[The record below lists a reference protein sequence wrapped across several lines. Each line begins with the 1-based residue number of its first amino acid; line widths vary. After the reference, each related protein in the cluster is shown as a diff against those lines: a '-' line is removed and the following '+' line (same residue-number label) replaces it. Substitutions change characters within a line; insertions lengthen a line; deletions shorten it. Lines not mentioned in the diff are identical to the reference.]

1 MRALK
6 TMRDDSGFEQQ
17 PFIAHLVELR
27 SRVIKSLIVLGAV
40 FLGLTFKANDIYVLF
55 SVPLTKN
62 LPPEFHMIATGVASP
77 FLAPLKL
84 VLFLAVVLSIP
95 FVLYQAWSF
104 VAPGL
109 YRHERKLAF
118 PLLFSSV
125 FLFYLGMAF
134 AFFAVLPIV
143 FKFLV
148 MTTPPGVAVMTD
160 INQYMD
166 FVLTLFFAFGLCFEV
181 PILTILLVIGGI
193 MDRDAIAE
201 KRPYVIVLAFVV
213 GAILTPPDVVSQTML
228 AVPIWLLFELGLF
241 FTKFLKARAHPSL
254 VAH

>member
-55 SVPLTKN
+55 SVPLTKH

>member
-1 MRALK
+1 MRNDL
-6 TMRDDSGFEQQ
+6 GQEQQ

-27 SRVIKSLIVLGAV
+27 SRVIKSLIVLGVA
-40 FLGLTFKANDIYVLF
+40 FFGLTFKANDIYVLF

-62 LPPEFHMIATGVASP
+62 LPSEFHMIATGVASP

-84 VLFLAVVLSIP
+84 VLFLAVVLAIP

-109 YRHERKLAF
+109 YRHERRLAF

-125 FLFYLGMAF
+125 ILFYLGMAF

-193 MDRDAIAE
+193 MDRDSIAQ

-213 GAILTPPDVVSQTML
+213 GAVLTPPDVVSQTML
-228 AVPIWLLFELGLF
+228 AVPIWLLFEIGLF
-241 FTKFLKARAHPSL
+241 FTKFLKSRASSSL
-254 VAH
+254 VAP